1 MKCTNCGQE
10 NRAALKFCKK
20 CGVDLTLPP
29 AWFPDWR
36 WHLKALSC
44 IYLILVALFFTVSYL
59 LHKLPP
65 PYDQRQIPPEMT
77 PWLNP
82 HKVPGK

>member
-10 NRAALKFCKK
+10 NRAALKLCRK
-20 CGVDLTLPP
+20 CRADLTMPP
-29 AWFPDWR
+29 AWFPGWK
-36 WHLKALSC
+36 WHLKALSW
-44 IYLILVALFFTVSYL
+44 IYLTLIVVFFGLSYL

-65 PYDQRQIPPEMT
+65 PYDQRQISPEMT

-82 HKVPGK
+82 HVVPAK

>member
-1 MKCTNCGQE
+1 MNCSQE
-10 NRAALKFCKK
+10 NRPTLKFCKK

-36 WHLKALSC
+36 WHLKTLSWIYLTLIAGFFVVSYALSK
-44 IYLILVALFFTVSYL
+44 VPS
-59 LHKLPP
+59 
-65 PYDQRQIPPEMT
+65 PYDQRVIPQEMT

-82 HKVPGK
+82 HKVPPQ

>member
-20 CGVDLTLPP
+20 CGLDMTLPP

-36 WHLKALSC
+36 WHLKTLSW
-44 IYLILVALFFTVSYL
+44 IYLILIAGFFTVSYV

-65 PYDQRQIPPEMT
+65 PYDQRQIPAEMT

-82 HKVPGK
+82 HKVPAK

>member
-1 MKCTNCGQE
+1 MKCPNCGQE

-20 CGVDLTLPP
+20 CGGDLTLPP

-36 WHLKALSC
+36 WHMKTLAG
-44 IYLILVALFFTVSYL
+44 IYVVLVVLFFGVSYL

-65 PYDQRQIPPEMT
+65 PYDQRQIPLEMT

-82 HKVPGK
+82 HKVPAK

>member
-36 WHLKALSC
+36 WHLKALC
-44 IYLILVALFFTVSYL
+44 WIYLALVAVFFSVSYL
-59 LHKLPP
+59 LKRLPP

>member
-10 NRAALKFCKK
+10 NRAALKLCRK
-20 CGVDLTLPP
+20 CGADLTLPP
-29 AWFPDWR
+29 AWFPGWK
-36 WHLKALSC
+36 WHLKALSW
-44 IYLILVALFFTVSYL
+44 IYLTLIVVFFGLNYL

-65 PYDQRQIPPEMT
+65 PYNQRQISPELT

-82 HKVPGK
+82 HVVPAK